1 MAFPPAVILAS
12 FWQSFDH
19 GLDVMDELKVSARE
33 IFGRFEQA
41 NPDLI

>member
-19 GLDVMDELKVSARE
+19 GLGVMDELKVSE
-33 IFGRFEQA
+33 IFGRFEQE

>member
-12 FWQSFDH
+12 FWQSFDQ
-19 GLDVMDELKVSARE
+19 GLDVMDELKVSE